1 MPFPHPTIGFCIGV
15 YAPNEPGRRPADAN
29 RSDAKLASEGD
40 GCPTQPAV
48 RHMTE
53 VHTTRLEGAASDWRH
68 WQPKTLPVWAV
79 TILVL
84 GLSTV
89 ALAVLDSQLGAP
101 EGSLGLSWFGGSLT
115 LGLGLCGTVL
125 AVARSR
131 HHVRILLAFTTV
143 VIGVLAAMGFTLLS
157 GQDSLASFD
166 PFATPLLGASIA
178 GCVALGLSLA
188 CFVPAVRRLLTRFL
202 PMQPDDFV
210 HAVSVAWTVQVIAW
224 VVLSFVP
231 FNRPLLY
238 VLYEADMESLASSET
253 AILVS
258 LCSTL
263 VWSIPTALLA
273 IGFPLTRNLGCAL
286 GRLGL
291 AQVQWRGLGIG
302 VAVGIGLAVFIILAE
317 QWIVSLVEQTGL
329 PMTETELFKELA
341 SLPTS
346 LMGAILLG
354 LSAGTSE
361 ELLVRGVLQPRL
373 GIVLA
378 NLVFAMAHGLQYGA
392 DGLLVVFLLGFLF
405 GIVRLRLGLAPAIM
419 AHAVYDIVLVAAHQ
433 WST

>member
-1 MPFPHPTIGFCIGV
+1 
-15 YAPNEPGRRPADAN
+15 
-29 RSDAKLASEGD
+29 
-40 GCPTQPAV
+40 
-48 RHMTE
+48 MTE
-53 VHTTRLEGAASDWRH
+53 MRTTRWGGAASDWRQ
-68 WQPKTLPVWAV
+68 WQPGILPAWAV
-79 TILVL
+79 TTLAL
-84 GLSTV
+84 ALSTM

-101 EGSLGLSWFGGSLT
+101 GDSLGQSWFGGALT

-125 AVARSR
+125 AVARFR
-131 HHVRILLAFTTV
+131 GYVRVLLAFATVFIGALTT
-143 VIGVLAAMGFTLLS
+143 MGLILLS

-166 PFATPLLGASIA
+166 PSVMPLLGAAVA
-178 GCVALGLSLA
+178 GCGALGLSLA
-188 CFVPAVRRLLTRFL
+188 CFVPAVRRVLARFL
-202 PMQPDDFV
+202 PLQPDDFV

-224 VVLSFVP
+224 VLLSFVP

-238 VLYEADMESLASSET
+238 VLYETNMEPLASSEAAT
-253 AILVS
+253 LVS

-273 IGFPLTRNLGCAL
+273 IGFPITRNLGCAL

-291 AQVQWRGLGIG
+291 AQIHWRGLGMG
-302 VAVGIGLAVFIILAE
+302 MAVGIGLAVLIILAE

-329 PMTETELFKELA
+329 PMTETDLFEELA

-346 LMGAILLG
+346 LIGAVLLG

-392 DGLLVVFLLGFLF
+392 DGVLVVFLLGLLF
-405 GIVRLRLGLAPAIM
+405 GVIRLRLGLAPAIM

-433 WST
+433 WAT